1 MTSTAA
7 SQPVPAPTVPS
18 SQRCEAGS
26 VNIPISAWPTT
37 AQDLDV
43 DADAVATRLIN
54 SFNETISK
62 KDYRAVA
69 DLFHEDSYW
78 RDHLALS
85 WDLHTLKGRDSIVSQ
100 LEKGCPLIEVN
111 IDRTS
116 TWRSPTLCGF
126 NGTGHV
132 KGIQLYTT
140 LRTESGSGR
149 GIVRLAEKDGSW
161 KIWTFFT
168 ALMAIKDHEE
178 ALKSKRANGVQHGA
192 NPGRKN
198 WLDRRREEMSFGGGE
213 PDVLIIGVLLSTDCI
228 NARKC

>member
-1 MTSTAA
+1 MGRNVA
-7 SQPVPAPTVPS
+7 SEPVQAPTVPS

-26 VNIPISAWPTT
+26 VNIPVSAWPTT
-37 AQDLDV
+37 AQDLSV

-54 SFNETISK
+54 SFNQGITK
-62 KDYRAVA
+62 KDYRGIA

-85 WDLHTLKGRDSIVSQ
+85 WDLHTLKGRESIVSQ
-100 LEKGCPLIEVN
+100 LNKGCPLTEVN
-111 IDRTS
+111 LDKTS

-126 NGTGHV
+126 NGTGDI
-132 KGIQLYTT
+132 KGIQFYTT

-149 GIVRLAEKDGSW
+149 GIVRLAETEGSW
-161 KIWTFFT
+161 KIWTFYT
-168 ALMAIKDHEE
+168 ALMAIKGHEE
-178 ALKSKRANGVQHGA
+178 ALNSRRAKGVQHGA

-198 WLDRRREEMSFGGGE
+198 WLDRRLEEMSFGGSE
-213 PDVLIIGVLLSTDCI
+213 PDVLIIGELLSTDRT